1 MAAALAASLATLP
14 APERDAFLSSLT
26 PVELAALE
34 ADWRVWARPNQ
45 LPPAG
50 DWTVWLNLGGRGSGK
65 TWVGANWSNEQAEQL
80 PGSIGHLVAPTASDV
95 RDVMVEGPSGI
106 LALSPDWFRPTYEPS
121 KRRLTWPNG
130 SIARLFSADE
140 PERLRGPQCH
150 WAWTDEPAAWRYAEA
165 WDQLLFGLRL
175 GQRPRV
181 VATTTPKPI
190 QLLRDILARPDAVV
204 TRSRT
209 ADNIANLAPVFLSTV
224 VSRYEGTR
232 LGRQELEGELLE
244 DVPGALWTRA
254 LIDAHRWPADRPV
267 PRLDRVVV
275 ALDPAVTS
283 TEGAD
288 ETGMVAAG
296 VGICHC
302 KGSPERHGFVLA
314 DDSARRKP
322 VEWARAA
329 IALLRA
335 HQGDRLVGE
344 VNNGGEMIEHTL
356 RMVDPNVPYR
366 AVHASRGKAKR
377 AEPVSALY
385 EQGKVHHVGALSAL
399 EDQMCNWVPDL
410 ADNQASPDR
419 MDAAVWALTDL
430 MVTTQE
436 FYVV

>member
-1 MAAALAASLATLP
+1 MALAVAAQLAALPPDT
-14 APERDAFLSSLT
+14 RDAFLASLT
-26 PVELAALE
+26 PVELQALE
-34 ADWRVWARPNQ
+34 HDWRFWARPNQ

-50 DWTVWLNLGGRGSGK
+50 DWTIWLNLGGRGSGK
-65 TWVGANWSNEQAEQL
+65 TWVGANQSIEWAESL
-80 PGSIGHLVAPTASDV
+80 PGSIGHLVAPTAPDL

-106 LALSPDWFRPTYEPS
+106 LALSPPTFRPLYEPS

-130 SIARLFSADE
+130 TIARLFSAEE

-150 WAWTDEPAAWRYAEA
+150 WGWTDEIAAWKYAEA

-175 GQRPRV
+175 GERPRL

-190 QLLRDILARPDAVV
+190 QIVRDILARPDTVV

-209 ADNIANLAPVFLSTV
+209 ADNMANLAPVFLTTV

-254 LIDAHRWPADRPV
+254 LIDQHRVQSHPTLTRIIV
-267 PRLDRVVV
+267 GI
-275 ALDPAVTS
+275 DPAATS

-288 ETGMVAAG
+288 ETGIVVCGLGAD
-296 VGICHC
+296 
-302 KGSPERHGFVLA
+302 KHGYVLS
-314 DDSARRKP
+314 DVSARLAP
-322 VEWARAA
+322 IAWARAA
-329 IALLRA
+329 IKEYRNRNA
-335 HQGDRLVGE
+335 DRIVAE
-344 VNNGGEMIEHTL
+344 VNNGGEMVELTL
-356 RMVDPNVPYR
+356 RTVDPSVSYK

-385 EQGKVHHVGALSAL
+385 EQGKVHHVGAFHQL

-410 ADNQASPDR
+410 EAEQNSPDR
-419 MDAAVWALTDL
+419 MDALVWALTEL
-430 MVTTQE
+430 MVSPNE
-436 FYVV
+436 FWIA

>member
-1 MAAALAASLATLP
+1 MAAALAASLAALP
-14 APERDAFLSSLT
+14 APERETFLASLS

-34 ADWRVWARPNQ
+34 SDWRVWARPNQ

-65 TWVGANWSNEQAEQL
+65 TWVGSNWTIEQAETL
-80 PGSIGHLVAPTASDV
+80 PGSIGHLVAPTASDL

-106 LALSPDWFRPTYEPS
+106 LSLSPPTFRPVYEPS

-130 SIARLFSADE
+130 TQAVLFSAEE

-150 WAWTDEPAAWRYAEA
+150 WAWTDEPAAWRYGEA

-175 GQRPRV
+175 GERPRV

-190 QLLRDILARPDAVV
+190 QLIRDLIARPDTVV

-209 ADNIANLAPVFLSTV
+209 ADNIANLAPVFLTTV

-254 LIDAHRWPADRPV
+254 LIDAHRWPVNKPV
-267 PRLDRVVV
+267 PDLERVVV
-275 ALDPAVTS
+275 GIDPAVTS

-288 ETGMVAAG
+288 ETGLITAG
-296 VGICHC
+296 VGVCSC
-302 KGSPERHGFVLA
+302 TGRPERHGFILHDA
-314 DDSARRKP
+314 SARMRP
-322 VEWARAA
+322 IEWARAA
-329 IALLRA
+329 IATLRR
-335 HQGDRLVGE
+335 HHGDRLVAE
-344 VNNGGEMIEHTL
+344 VNNGGEMVEATI
-356 RMVDPNVPYR
+356 RMVDPNAPYR

-385 EQGKVHHVGALSAL
+385 EQGKIHHVGALAAL

-419 MDAAVWALTDL
+419 MDALVWAMTDL
-430 MVTTQE
+430 MVAGSE
-436 FYVV
+436 FFVV